1 MGATARRSRNGRRLK
16 MNHLK
21 VEAERVISASP
32 EDVYA
37 FLADYA
43 KERPKILPPNFL
55 GYAVEEGG
63 HGAGTVVSYRMRAGR
78 RERPYRMRVDEPA
91 RGVLTENDAGSS
103 FVTRWELV
111 PTADGE
117 RTRVRL
123 VSEWDGA
130 SGVAGFF
137 ERLFAPVGLRRVYN
151 DMLARLAA
159 VVEGP
164 GRSSL

>member
-1 MGATARRSRNGRRLK
+1 MS
-16 MNHLK
+16 HLE
-21 VEAERVISASP
+21 VQTERVIAAKP

-37 FLADYA
+37 FLADY
-43 KERPKILPPNFL
+43 KERPKILPPNFSD
-55 GYAVEEGG
+55 YAVEEGG

-91 RGVLTENDAGSS
+91 RGVLTESDAGSS
-103 FVTRWELV
+103 FVTRWELS

-123 VSEWDGA
+123 VSEWDGS

-137 ERLFAPVGLRRVYN
+137 ERLFAPVGLRRIYN

-159 VVEGP
+159 AVEGP
-164 GRSSL
+164 GRLRAETGE